1 MKNTE
6 EHKLS
11 NGTILKVGEY
21 YTSPMIN
28 AGGRTK
34 ENRVKV
40 LELIVGGFIASVEWS
55 NNRVL
60 YDFESANDWDW
71 KVYVTPKKKI
81 LERLK
86 LFVQISYHDR
96 ANKKIEYALLMF
108 LPEKKKKSDFVDY
121 ITIEEA
127 KELGLDMNFLKM

>member
-60 YDFESANDWDW
+60 YDFESATDWDW
-71 KVYVTPKKKI
+71 KVYTTPKKKI
-81 LERLK
+81 LEKYK
-86 LFVQISYHDR
+86 LFALHHRHD
-96 ANKKIEYALLMF
+96 NIVEIEFHTKKPIETDCMDVY
-108 LPEKKKKSDFVDY
+108 
-121 ITIEEA
+121 TIEEA
-127 KELGLDMNFLKM
+127 KELGLDMNFLNK

>member
-71 KVYVTPKKKI
+71 KVYTTPKKKI

-86 LFVQISYHDR
+86 PYIQVTYNDT
-96 ANKKIEYALLMF
+96 AKKEIEYVLIIFMSKI
-108 LPEKKKKSDFVDY
+108 KKGGEFVNY
-121 ITIEEA
+121 YTIEEA
-127 KELGLDMNFLKM
+127 KELGLNMNFLKK

>member
-1 MKNTE
+1 MKITE

-60 YDFESANDWDW
+60 YDFESATDWDW
-71 KVYVTPKKKI
+71 KVYTTPKKKI

-86 LFVQISYHDR
+86 PYVCVLPDEASIQW
-96 ANKKIEYALLMF
+96 F
-108 LPEKKKKSDFVDY
+108 LIKPVDGGLY
-121 ITIEEA
+121 TYYTIEEA
-127 KELGLDMNFLKM
+127 KELGLDMNFLKK

>member
-81 LERLK
+81 LENIKPYAIHNR
-86 LFVQISYHDR
+86 HDGVV
-96 ANKKIEYALLMF
+96 KIEFHA
-108 LPEKKKKSDFVDY
+108 KKPIVEGDHIDVY
-121 ITIEEA
+121 TIEEA
-127 KELGLDMNFLKM
+127 KELGLDMNFLKNK